1 MIKFSS
7 VGEMIQFVLQPTF
20 RLIFKPS
27 LKLMCNIIKLFK
39 GFFNEIMNIQTETQ
53 LDKLVTRFINFV
65 NDIIA
70 NLLFTN

>member
-7 VGEMIQFVLQPTF
+7 VGELIQPTF
-20 RLIFKPS
+20 QLIFKPS

-65 NDIIA
+65 NDIMA

>member
-1 MIKFSS
+1 
-7 VGEMIQFVLQPTF
+7 
-20 RLIFKPS
+20 
-27 LKLMCNIIKLFK
+27 MCNIIKLFK

-65 NDIIA
+65 NDIMA